1 MIIRLRELKR
11 FYRVGVE
18 EIHALDGVDLEVRE
32 NEYIAVMGHSGSG
45 KSTLMNV
52 LGCLDRPS
60 EGCMSLM
67 GTMLQSLRIRSW
79 RGYATRGLVLCF
91 SRLSFCLR

>member
-1 MIIRLRELKR
+1 MNQQASNPGGKVVIRLRELKR

-18 EIHALDGVDLEVRE
+18 EIRALDGVDLEVRE

-52 LGCLDRPS
+52 LG
-60 EGCMSLM
+60 
-67 GTMLQSLRIRSW
+67 
-79 RGYATRGLVLCF
+79 
-91 SRLSFCLR
+91 